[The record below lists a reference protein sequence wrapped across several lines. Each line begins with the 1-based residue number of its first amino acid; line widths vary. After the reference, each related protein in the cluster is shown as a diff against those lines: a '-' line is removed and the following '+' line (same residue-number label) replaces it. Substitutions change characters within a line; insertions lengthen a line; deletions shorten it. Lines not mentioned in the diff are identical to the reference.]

1 MSYVGMLTKVQML
14 ILITVS
20 PPFANILL
28 AADSIWCEWAYVID
42 LDKGTFEVYKGFNKQ
57 PLGKEQ
63 RFRYL
68 QDLNLHMDKKD
79 DGTLYH
85 NGYYPVRHLV
95 TFKLNNLPTPHEF
108 LKQCIGEKAYAEY
121 VKRQRE
127 RAKKRREAKKA
138 EAVK

>member
-1 MSYVGMLTKVQML
+1 ML